1 MNVKKYAII
10 IDSHPSTDEQKQR
23 LVSNLENL
31 KKQNIDVVLTSRYPC
46 PPEILTK
53 CTHFIYQS
61 HEKFYYLDSD
71 ILNYM
76 SCENLEPITPYQS
89 FIQIGELLV
98 IDKLIN
104 IQWNISMVSGMQSAF
119 QLLWAKGYNY
129 AFYLIDDFVCPD
141 DLSDKI
147 QKIFYKSSGYKN
159 YFIRNNS
166 NFSSW
171 FAPWFFGV
179 SIDETSI
186 NKIPKEDLSDN
197 KVYQKHFPNCA
208 QEDFIN
214 RIWATDNNY
223 IDNHSDMDE
232 IFGQENWDIDKISH
246 NIHRLPN
253 SLHVNTTSSIFIKNT
268 ESTKHYLLVLS
279 LNSVP
284 YFRKAHFLIEIK
296 NEIGEIIKS
305 LDLELKAGFFYKEPV
320 DWIFEMNKKV
330 FLYKK
335 IVGYGT
341 IESSFEDT
349 IIIDMDKIDCY
360 AKLKYYQ

>member
-1 MNVKKYAII
+1 MLKKYAII
-10 IDSHPSTDEQKQR
+10 IDSHPSTDEKKKR
-23 LVSNLENL
+23 LISNLENL
-31 KKQNIDVVLTSRYPC
+31 KKQNIVVVLTSRYPC
-46 PPEILTK
+46 PPEIISK
-53 CTHFIYQS
+53 ADHFIYQS
-61 HEKFYYLDSD
+61 YQKFHYLDSD
-71 ILNYM
+71 ILNHM
-76 SCENLEPITPYQS
+76 SCENLDPITPYHS
-89 FIQIGELLV
+89 WSYFADLRV
-98 IDKLIN
+98 IDRLVN
-104 IQWNISMVSGMQSAF
+104 IQWSIAIVSSIQSAI
-119 QLLWAKGYNY
+119 QLLWAKGYDY
-129 AFYLIDDFVCPD
+129 GFFLVDDFICPD
-141 DLSDKI
+141 DMVLKI
-147 QKIFYKSSGYKN
+147 ENIIKKSSGYRN

-166 NFSSW
+166 NFSGYFS
-171 FAPWFFGV
+171 PWFFGFT
-179 SIDETSI
+179 IDQSLI
-186 NKIPKEDLSDN
+186 KKIPKEDLSKN
-197 KVYQKHFPNCA
+197 EIFQKYYPNCA
-208 QEDFIN
+208 YEDFIN

-223 IDNHSDMDE
+223 IDNHSAMDE

-305 LDLELKAGFFYKEPV
+305 LDLELEAGFFYIEPV
-320 DWIFEMNKKV
+320 DWIFEINKKI

-341 IESSFEDT
+341 IESSFEDS

-360 AKLKYYQ
+360 AKLKYYE